1 MIHYQLGQDILNRLL
16 LTSGNT
22 GVTREEDLQNMLET
36 KFVMGEEHDDFVVT
50 STSDYESC
58 AYVKITGT
66 AKHVVTGRKG
76 STTGAPEP
84 DRIENSQGAEAY
96 GGTGQYVKIPIK
108 ALEAEDG
115 KLCIGFK
122 TKDAVQ
128 AVQAHIEEYNG
139 AANLLG
145 KKFVDFESITES
157 KLKSL
162 FSKVANGLQQVLN
175 SSNYFV
181 PPTLSTRGEYVCED
195 FIYNILVLAS
205 KEEEYVSGYD
215 KYGEEEKKKVTVDR
229 YTTEKVEVASK
240 AAPLSFV
247 EEYVFKQAGVQTKIF
262 PQKAYIGLFTTNPL
276 ADGTGFVEPISYSKD
291 SAMTYRR
298 MNLHEGLFS
307 GEYVFNNLI
316 PAVKGTKVGTG
327 DTAKDVEGYAELSN
341 KEIIMFPEVL
351 TQSWG
356 VIEGFGIF
364 ENEYPPEDEE
374 EAKNEHPY
382 FWGEVSNPREA
393 SVGTVPLFR
402 ADEFKIYL
410 G

>member
-36 KFVMGEEHDDFVVT
+36 KFVMGEDHENFVVT

-76 STTGAPEP
+76 SMTGEPES

-108 ALEAEDG
+108 ALEAENG

-122 TKDAVQ
+122 TKEAVQ
-128 AVQAHIEEYNG
+128 AVQAHIEKYNG
-139 AANLLG
+139 AANIMA
-145 KKFVDFESITES
+145 KKFVDFESISEA
-157 KLKSL
+157 KLKTL
-162 FSKVANGLQQVLN
+162 FSKIANGLQQVLN

-181 PPTLSTRGEYVCED
+181 PPTLMTRGEYVCEE
-195 FIYNILVLAS
+195 FIYNILVLES
-205 KEEEYVSGYD
+205 KKEEYVSGYD
-215 KYGEEEKKKVTVDR
+215 KYGDEEKKTATVNR
-229 YTTEKVEVASK
+229 YTTSKVEIASK
-240 AAPLSFV
+240 ADPLSFA
-247 EEYVFKQAGVQTKIF
+247 EEYFFAQVSVQTKVF
-262 PQKAYIGLFTTNPL
+262 PQKAYIGLFTTSPS
-276 ADGTGFVEPISYSKD
+276 ADGTGFVEPTSYFKD
-291 SAMTYRR
+291 STMTYRR

-316 PAVKGTKVGTG
+316 PAVKGTKVGSG

-356 VIEGFGIF
+356 VIVGFGIF

-374 EAKNEHPY
+374 AAKNEYPY

-393 SVGTVPLFR
+393 FVGTVPLFR